1 MGVGREGGGNKTDDL
16 QDDGQGDCQYVYMFC
31 SIYKFVHTQNPIT
44 QLQSQGCTANLE
56 IVQYVCAIRKHNRLT
71 GKSV

>member
-1 MGVGREGGGNKTDDL
+1 MGVGGGGNKTDEL

-31 SIYKFVHTQNPIT
+31 AIYEFVHTQNPRT

-56 IVQYVCAIRKHNRLT
+56 IVQYVCAIHKRSRST
-71 GKSV
+71 G